1 MKLKERGSQSR
12 PHLAL
17 SISALP
23 GNAYS
28 DMANK
33 VFSENHKVTKSAP
46 YNAENAEKPVQIIL
60 IPWPMAGL
68 KPKRDEAHYS
78 ILME

>member
-1 MKLKERGSQSR
+1 
-12 PHLAL
+12 
-17 SISALP
+17 
-23 GNAYS
+23 
-28 DMANK
+28 MANK

-46 YNAENAEKPVQIIL
+46 YNAENAEKPVQVIL